1 MDLHSLQAF
10 IQVAEKASFSRA
22 AQALHLTQP
31 AVSKRIASL
40 EEQLHQKLFD
50 RIGRSITLTQAGLA
64 LLPRA
69 RRLLVELED
78 TRRLLANLSGE
89 VQGPLIL
96 ATSHHI
102 GLHRL
107 PPLLKR
113 FTQLYPQVKLDMRFQ
128 DSEQAYSGVISGDLE
143 LAIVTL
149 APVPDPSLVVV
160 PVWTDQL
167 RFVVAQGHPL
177 SRLSHLQL
185 SDLTHHD
192 AVLPGRQTFTRGIVE
207 QVFHEQDLD
216 LNVTLSTNYMETL
229 KMMVSIGLG
238 WSLLPET
245 LIDASLSVLPL
256 THPPITRPLGFLYHR
271 ERTLSNAAKQMI
283 SLLEAERQ
291 AQLTV

>member
-1 MDLHSLQAF
+1 MDIQALQAF
-10 IQVAEKASFSRA
+10 IQVAEKGSFSRA
-22 AQALHLTQP
+22 AEALFITQP
-31 AVSKRIASL
+31 AVSKRIAAL
-40 EEQLHQKLFD
+40 EEQLNQKLFD
-50 RIGRSITLTQAGLA
+50 RIGRSITLTQAGFA

-69 RRLLVELED
+69 RKLLVELED

-107 PPLLKR
+107 PPLLKN

-160 PVWTDQL
+160 PVWTDQM
-167 RFVVAQGHPL
+167 RFVVAKGHPL
-177 SRLSHLQL
+177 TRLRDLEL
-185 SDLTHHD
+185 DDLTHHD
-192 AVLPGRQTFTRGIVE
+192 AVLPGQQTFTRGIVE
-207 QVFHEQDLD
+207 QVFREQDLG
-216 LNVTLSTNYMETL
+216 LNVTLSTNYLETL

-245 LIDASLSVLPL
+245 LIDESLVILHL
-256 THPPITRPLGFLYHR
+256 NHPPITRPLGFLYHR
-271 ERTLSNAAKQMI
+271 ERTLSNAARKMI
-283 SLLEAERQ
+283 HLLEA
-291 AQLTV
+291 AKS

>member
-10 IQVAEKASFSRA
+10 IQVAEQGSFSRA
-22 AQALHLTQP
+22 AEALFISQP

-40 EEQLHQKLFD
+40 EEQLNQRLFD
-50 RIGRSITLTQAGLA
+50 RIGRSITLTQAGFA

-69 RRLLVELED
+69 RKLLVELED

-89 VQGPLIL
+89 IQGPLIL

-107 PPLLKR
+107 PPLLKN

-128 DSEQAYSGVISGDLE
+128 DSEQAYTGVISGDLE

-160 PVWTDQL
+160 PVWIDQM

-177 SRLSHLQL
+177 SRLPSLQL
-185 SDLTHHD
+185 DDLTHHD
-192 AVLPGRQTFTRGIVE
+192 AVLPGQQTFTRGIVE
-207 QVFHEQDLD
+207 QVFREQDLG

-245 LIDASLSVLPL
+245 LIDDSLVMLNL
-256 THPPITRPLGFLYHR
+256 DHPPITRPLGFLYHR
-271 ERTLSNAAKQMI
+271 ERTLSNAARKMI
-283 SLLEAERQ
+283 QLLEA
-291 AQLTV
+291 AKS

>member
-1 MDLHSLQAF
+1 MELQSLQAF
-10 IQVAEKASFSRA
+10 IQVAEKGSFSRA
-22 AQALHLTQP
+22 ADELHLSQP
-31 AVSKRIASL
+31 AVSKRIAVL
-40 EEQLHQKLFD
+40 EEQLEQKLFD
-50 RIGRSITLTQAGLA
+50 RIGRSITLTQAGFA

-78 TRRLLANLSGE
+78 TRRMLANLSGE
-89 VQGPLIL
+89 IQGPLIL

-107 PPLLKR
+107 PPLLKE

-128 DSEQAYSGVISGDLE
+128 DSEQAYAGVISGELE

-160 PVWTDQL
+160 PVWVDQL
-167 RFVVAQGHPL
+167 RFVVSRGHPL
-177 SRLSHLQL
+177 NRLPSLQL
-185 SDLTHHD
+185 DDLTHHD
-192 AVLPGRQTFTRGIVE
+192 AVLPGEQTFTRGIVE
-207 QVFHEQDLD
+207 QVFREQDLG

-245 LIDASLSVLPL
+245 LIDDDSLVTLDL
-256 THPPITRPLGFLYHR
+256 DHPPITRPLGFLYHR
-271 ERTLSNAAKQMI
+271 ERTLSNAARKMI
-283 SLLEAERQ
+283 HLLEA
-291 AQLTV
+291 AKS

>member
-10 IQVAEKASFSRA
+10 IQVAEKGSFSRA
-22 AQALHLTQP
+22 AEALFISQP

-40 EEQLHQKLFD
+40 EDQLHQRLFD
-50 RIGRSITLTQAGLA
+50 RIGRSITLTQAGFA

-69 RRLLVELED
+69 RKLMVELED

-107 PPLLKR
+107 PPLLKN

-128 DSEQAYSGVISGDLE
+128 DSEQAYSGVIAGDLE

-160 PVWTDQL
+160 PVWIDPL

-177 SRLSHLQL
+177 TRLSSLQL
-185 SDLTHHD
+185 DDLTHHD
-192 AVLPGRQTFTRGIVE
+192 AVLPGKQTFTRGIVE
-207 QVFHEQDLD
+207 QVFKEQDLG

-245 LIDASLSVLPL
+245 LIDDSLVVLNL
-256 THPPITRPLGFLYHR
+256 AHPPITRPLGFLYHR
-271 ERTLSNAAKQMI
+271 ERTLSNAARKMI
-283 SLLEAERQ
+283 QLLEA
-291 AQLTV
+291 AKS

>member
-10 IQVAEKASFSRA
+10 IHVAEKGSFSRA
-22 AQALHLTQP
+22 AEALFITQP

-40 EEQLHQKLFD
+40 EEQLNQKLFD
-50 RIGRSITLTQAGLA
+50 RIGRSITLTQAGFA

-69 RRLLVELED
+69 RKLLVELED

-107 PPLLKR
+107 PPLLKN

-128 DSEQAYSGVISGDLE
+128 DSEQAYSGVIAGDLE

-160 PVWTDQL
+160 PVWIDPM
-167 RFVVAQGHPL
+167 RFVVVRGHPL
-177 SRLSHLQL
+177 TRLRDLQL
-185 SDLTHHD
+185 DDLTHHD
-192 AVLPGRQTFTRGIVE
+192 AVLPGQQTFTRGIVE
-207 QVFHEQDLD
+207 QVFREQDLG

-245 LIDASLSVLPL
+245 LVDDSLVVLNL
-256 THPPITRPLGFLYHR
+256 DHPPITRPLGFLYHR
-271 ERTLSNAAKQMI
+271 ERTLSNAARKMI
-283 SLLEAERQ
+283 QLLEA
-291 AQLTV
+291 AKS

>member
-1 MDLHSLQAF
+1 MDIQALQAF
-10 IQVAEKASFSRA
+10 VQVAEKGSFSRA
-22 AQALHLTQP
+22 AEALFISQP
-31 AVSKRIASL
+31 AVSKRIAAL
-40 EEQLHQKLFD
+40 EEQLNQKLFD
-50 RIGRSITLTQAGLA
+50 RIGRSITLTQAGFA

-69 RRLLVELED
+69 RKLLVELED

-107 PPLLKR
+107 PPLLKN

-128 DSEQAYSGVISGDLE
+128 DSEQAYAGVIAGELE

-160 PVWTDQL
+160 PVWTDQM
-167 RFVVAQGHPL
+167 RFVVAKGHPL
-177 SRLSHLQL
+177 SRLASLQL
-185 SDLTHHD
+185 DDLTHHD
-192 AVLPGRQTFTRGIVE
+192 AVLPGQQTFTRGIVE
-207 QVFHEQDLD
+207 QVFREQDLG

-245 LIDASLSVLPL
+245 LIDESLEVLKL
-256 THPPITRPLGFLYHR
+256 EHPPIQRPLGFLYHR
-271 ERTLSNAAKQMI
+271 ERTLSNAAKKMI
-283 SLLEAERQ
+283 QLLEA
-291 AQLTV
+291 AKS

>member
-1 MDLHSLQAF
+1 MDVQSLQAF
-10 IQVAEKASFSRA
+10 IQVAEKSSFSRA
-22 AQALHLTQP
+22 AEALFITQP

-40 EEQLHQKLFD
+40 EEQLNQKLFD
-50 RIGRSITLTQAGLA
+50 RIGRSITLTQAGFA

-69 RRLLVELED
+69 RKLLVELED

-107 PPLLKR
+107 PPLLKN

-128 DSEQAYSGVISGDLE
+128 DSEQAYSGVIAGELE

-160 PVWTDQL
+160 PVWEDQM
-167 RFVVAQGHPL
+167 RFVVAKGHPL
-177 SRLSHLQL
+177 TRLSGLQL
-185 SDLTHHD
+185 DDLTHHD
-192 AVLPGRQTFTRGIVE
+192 AVLPGQQTFTRGIVE
-207 QVFHEQDLD
+207 QVFREQDLG

-245 LIDASLSVLPL
+245 LIDDSLVILNL
-256 THPPITRPLGFLYHR
+256 DHPPITRPLGFLYHR
-271 ERTLSNAAKQMI
+271 ERTLSNAARRMI
-283 SLLEAERQ
+283 QLLEA
-291 AQLTV
+291 AKS